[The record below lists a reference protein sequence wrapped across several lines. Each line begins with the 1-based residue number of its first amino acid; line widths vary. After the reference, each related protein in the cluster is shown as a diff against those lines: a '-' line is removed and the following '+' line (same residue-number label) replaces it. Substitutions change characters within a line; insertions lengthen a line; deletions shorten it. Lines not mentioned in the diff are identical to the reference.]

1 MEYIKYVIDY
11 GIIGLLVFMSLA
23 GFAISIE
30 RYLFFRTM
38 KLYDYPERKRLELA
52 LTERLHLIASI
63 GSNAPYIGLLGTVLG
78 IMFTFYSMG
87 QNGFMDTGKIMIGL
101 AMALKVTAVGLLV
114 AIPAV
119 FIYNLLLRKTKV
131 ILMQWDIEDGR
142 EGI

>member
-11 GIIGLLVFMSLA
+11 GIIGLLIFMSLA
-23 GFAISIE
+23 AFAIAIE
-30 RYLFFRTM
+30 RYLFFRSM
-38 KLYDYPERKRLELA
+38 KVLDYADRKSLEMA
-52 LTERLHLIASI
+52 LTAKLHLIASI

-87 QNGFMDTGKIMIGL
+87 RNGLMDTGRIMIGL
-101 AMALKVTAVGLLV
+101 ALALKVTAVGLLV

-119 FIYNLLLRKTKV
+119 FIYNLLLRKAKV

-142 EGI
+142 NGI

>member
-38 KLYDYPERKRLELA
+38 KLYDCPERKRLELA

-119 FIYNLLLRKTKV
+119 FIYNLLLRKAKV

>member
-52 LTERLHLIASI
+52 LTERLHLIATPMQCRTQADT
-63 GSNAPYIGLLGTVLG
+63 NCCLTRGL
-78 IMFTFYSMG
+78 
-87 QNGFMDTGKIMIGL
+87 
-101 AMALKVTAVGLLV
+101 VGC
-114 AIPAV
+114 
-119 FIYNLLLRKTKV
+119 
-131 ILMQWDIEDGR
+131 
-142 EGI
+142 

>member
-101 AMALKVTAVGLLV
+101 AMALKVTVVGLLV

-119 FIYNLLLRKTKV
+119 FIYNLLLRKAKV

>member
-11 GIIGLLVFMSLA
+11 GIIGLLIFMSLVA
-23 GFAISIE
+23 FAIAIE
-30 RYLFFRTM
+30 RYLFFRAT
-38 KLYDYPERKRLELA
+38 KVLDYENRKSLEIA

-87 QNGFMDTGKIMIGL
+87 RNGFMDTGRIMIGL
-101 AMALKVTAVGLLV
+101 ALALKVTAVGLVV

-119 FIYNLLLRKTKV
+119 FIYNLLLRKAKV
-131 ILMQWDIEDGR
+131 ILMQWDIEDG
-142 EGI
+142 

>member
-11 GIIGLLVFMSLA
+11 GIIGLLIFMSLA
-23 GFAISIE
+23 AFAIGIE

-38 KLYDYPERKRLELA
+38 KIFDYRDRKSLELV

-119 FIYNLLLRKTKV
+119 FIYNLLLRKAKV

>member
-1 MEYIKYVIDY
+1 MEYLKYIIDY
-11 GIIGLLVFMSLA
+11 GIIGLLIFMSLVA
-23 GFAISIE
+23 VTIAIE
-30 RYLFFRTM
+30 RYLFYRTTNFF
-38 KLYDYPERKRLELA
+38 DYKDRKSLELS

-87 QNGFMDTGKIMIGL
+87 RNGFMDTGKIMIGL

-119 FIYNLLLRKTKV
+119 FIYNLLLRRAKV

-142 EGI
+142 ERI

>member
-38 KLYDYPERKRLELA
+38 KLYDYPERKHLELA

-119 FIYNLLLRKTKV
+119 FIYNLLLRKAKV

>member
-1 MEYIKYVIDY
+1 MEYVKYVIDY
-11 GIIGLLVFMSLA
+11 GIIGLLIFMSLVA
-23 GFAISIE
+23 FGIAIE

-38 KLYDYPERKRLELA
+38 KVVDFAERKSLEMA

-87 QNGFMDTGKIMIGL
+87 RNGFMDSGKIMIGL
-101 AMALKVTAVGLLV
+101 ALALKVTAVGLVV

-119 FIYNLLLRKTKV
+119 FIYNLLLRKAKV
-131 ILMQWDIEDGR
+131 ILMLWDIEDGR
-142 EGI
+142 KGI

>member
-1 MEYIKYVIDY
+1 MEYVKYVVDY

-23 GFAISIE
+23 AVAIAIE
-30 RYLFFRTM
+30 RFLFFRSM
-38 KLYDYPERKRLELA
+38 RLIDYADRKILELA

-87 QNGFMDTGKIMIGL
+87 RNGFMDTGKIMIGL

-119 FIYNLLLRKTKV
+119 FIYNLLLRRAKV
-131 ILMQWDIEDGR
+131 ILIQWDIEDGR
-142 EGI
+142 ERV

>member
-11 GIIGLLVFMSLA
+11 GIIGLLILMSLA
-23 GFAISIE
+23 ALAIATE
-30 RYLFFRTM
+30 RF
-38 KLYDYPERKRLELA
+38 LYFKTLKTSDFDDRKSLELA
-52 LTERLHLIASI
+52 LTDRLHLIASI

-87 QNGFMDTGKIMIGL
+87 MNGFMDTGKIMIGL

-119 FIYNLLLRKTKV
+119 FIYNLLLRRVKV
-131 ILMQWDIEDGR
+131 LLIQREIEDGR
-142 EGI
+142 QGI